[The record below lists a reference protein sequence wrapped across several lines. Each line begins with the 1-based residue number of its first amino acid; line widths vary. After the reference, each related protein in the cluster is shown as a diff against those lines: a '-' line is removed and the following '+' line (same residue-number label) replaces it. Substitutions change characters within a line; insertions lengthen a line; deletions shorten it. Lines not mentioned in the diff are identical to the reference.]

1 MSYESHSLPPEPYD
15 DASSSSSQSSSAGA
29 AFSLVRFGLACAG
42 LVKGAGFANEAG
54 FAVGV
59 GFAGGTGRLV
69 AEGSEILLARRG
81 CGSAD
86 AVSDEASSVAYE
98 DPPGMS
104 TTVLHFGQRTFLPAA
119 VLGTDI
125 LLPHSEQGITI
136 LSDIVNLTQRLEN
149 V

>member
-1 MSYESHSLPPEPYD
+1 M
-15 DASSSSSQSSSAGA
+15 A
-29 AFSLVRFGLACAG
+29 
-42 LVKGAGFANEAG
+42 KGAGFANEAG
-54 FAVGV
+54 FAAGV
-59 GFAGGTGRLV
+59 GFAAGAGGL
-69 AEGSEILLARRG
+69 AADGSEILRARRG

-86 AVSDEASSVAYE
+86 AVSDEASLDAYE

-136 LSDIVNLTQRLEN
+136 LSDIVNLAQRLEN
-149 V
+149 VLSRPVG